1 MMTSDQQQPGR
12 QICLAIDTALN
23 ACSLALAICP
33 EEGAE
38 PVLIEKSVLMDRG
51 HAEALMTQ
59 LEALMQEAEVDYA
72 DLTCLAVTVGP
83 GSFTGLRVGLATARA
98 FALALKIPLVGLSTL
113 QALELTAR
121 EQGEEGVI
129 CAAIDARRGQIY
141 CQIFGPDQESEPKA
155 ASLDEVTQDLSSMED
170 VSLIGS
176 ASELIR
182 QSQSEQQNGEADEPS
197 LLPQVP
203 NMAIVAKWTLKQ
215 AKTDISPSPLYLRA
229 PDAKPQ
235 VGKAIARA

>member
-1 MMTSDQQQPGR
+1 MTSDQQPRR

-23 ACSLALAICP
+23 ACSLALAICS
-33 EEGAE
+33 EEDAE
-38 PVLIEKSVLMDRG
+38 PVLVEKSVLMDRG

-59 LEALMQEAEVDYA
+59 LEVLMQEAVVDYS

-113 QALELTAR
+113 QGLELTAR
-121 EQGEEGVI
+121 EQGEEGAV
-129 CAAIDARRGQIY
+129 CSVIDARRGQIY
-141 CQIFGPDQESEPKA
+141 CQIFGSDHESEPKA
-155 ASLDEVTQDLSSMED
+155 ASLDEVIQDLSSMED

-182 QSQSEQQNGEADEPS
+182 QTQREEQNSEADQPS

-203 NMAIVAKWTLKQ
+203 NMAIVAKWALKQ
-215 AKTDISPSPLYLRA
+215 PKTDISPSPLYLRA